1 MFLPQIIQDLR
12 RQYSGSI
19 PLSRQEKFS
28 RTIIEMNEEKRR
40 TNELLKEAEKK
51 AMEAETKAEELAIK
65 QDGVD
70 ELVATLK
77 QGARTKQV
85 RSRRRIGIVIRTGTS
100 RLLPVTQLMVCHV
113 CQCVC
118 VHVCLS
124 ISKYD

>member
-40 TNELLKEAEKK
+40 TNELLKEADKK
-51 AMEAETKAEELAIK
+51 AVEAETRAEELAIK

-77 QGARTKQV
+77 QGAKTKQV
-85 RSRRRIGIVIRTGTS
+85 RSRR
-100 RLLPVTQLMVCHV
+100 
-113 CQCVC
+113 
-118 VHVCLS
+118 
-124 ISKYD
+124 